1 MEHGYALVR
10 GADGVFV
17 RSAEALSP
25 DRRSHWSSR
34 AGKPA
39 RRSTP
44 SDPENAMPPRKTAAA
59 PTGAEPPLDFE
70 ESMKRLETVVDE
82 LESGELS
89 LEDSIARYE
98 EGVKLSRR
106 LTQTLD
112 AAEKRIERLVE
123 SGDDAEP
130 TTEAVELKLGNDD
143 GPEGE
148 LPF

>member
-1 MEHGYALVR
+1 
-10 GADGVFV
+10 
-17 RSAEALSP
+17 
-25 DRRSHWSSR
+25 
-34 AGKPA
+34 
-39 RRSTP
+39 
-44 SDPENAMPPRKTAAA
+44 MPPRKTAAA
-59 PTGAEPPLDFE
+59 PPGAEPPLDFE

-123 SGDDAEP
+123 AGDDAEP
-130 TTEAVELKLGNDD
+130 TTEDVELKLGNDD